1 MEVGIIG
8 APQSGKTTLFTAI
21 TGVNPGHEVGKKA
34 VVKIPDDRLE
44 HLTKIFKPKKQVNA
58 TINFIDA
65 PPPQSMDTKKGSSSS
80 AFLNFVKQ
88 VDAIITVCACF
99 KEGGFKELEDMIE
112 ILILTDLEVVEGILG
127 KEKKLT
133 IDPKYVG
140 PTPETLKK
148 LADGLGNGKMVKDID
163 LNDKEKETLRGVQL
177 FTKIP
182 IFAVL
187 NTTEKGGTEEEKKAI
202 AFLDGLGIPHIAVC
216 ATVEADIALLPPEER
231 STFLEEY
238 GIKEPA
244 LNRVIREV
252 FDLLGYHTFFTAGE
266 DETRA
271 WTIKKGDN
279 AVTAAGKIHTDIAK
293 GFIRAECCTWEDFNA
308 CDSSLKVAK
317 ERGKLRLE
325 GKEYI
330 VHDGE
335 ITHFRHSG

>member
-21 TGVNPGHEVGKKA
+21 TGINPGHEVGKKA
-34 VVKIPDDRLE
+34 VVKIPDERLE

-65 PPPQSMDTKKGSSSS
+65 PPPQSMDTRKGSSSS

-133 IDPKYVG
+133 IDPKYAG

-148 LADGLGNGKMVKDID
+148 LADGLGNGKMVKDIE

-187 NTTEKGGTEEEKKAI
+187 NTNEKGGTEEEKKAI
-202 AFLDGLGIPHIAVC
+202 AFLDGLGIPHLAVC

-279 AVTAAGKIHTDIAK
+279 AVMAAGKIHTDIAK
-293 GFIRAECCTWEDFNA
+293 GFIRAECCTWEDFQA

>member
-21 TGVNPGHEVGKKA
+21 TGINPGHEVGKKA
-34 VVKIPDDRLE
+34 VVKIPDERLE
-44 HLTKIFKPKKQVNA
+44 YLTQIFKPKKQVNA

-65 PPPQSMDTKKGSSSS
+65 PPPQSMDTKRGSSSS

-99 KEGGFKELEDMIE
+99 KDGGFKELEDMIE

-133 IDPKYVG
+133 IDPKYAG
-140 PTPETLKK
+140 STPETLKK
-148 LADGLGNGKMVKDID
+148 LADGLGNGKMVKDIE

-187 NTTEKGGTEEEKKAI
+187 NTNEKGGTEEEKKAS
-202 AFLDGLGIPHIAVC
+202 AFLDPLGIPHIAVC

-293 GFIRAECCTWEDFNA
+293 GFIRAECCTWEDFQA

>member
-21 TGVNPGHEVGKKA
+21 TGINPGHEVGKKA
-34 VVKIPDDRLE
+34 VVKIPDERLE
-44 HLTKIFKPKKQVNA
+44 YLTQIFKPKKQVNA

-65 PPPQSMDTKKGSSSS
+65 PPPQSMDTKRGSSSS

-99 KEGGFKELEDMIE
+99 KDGGFKELEDMIE

-133 IDPKYVG
+133 IDPKYAG

-148 LADGLGNGKMVKDID
+148 LADGLGNGKMVKDIE

-187 NTTEKGGTEEEKKAI
+187 NTNEKGGTEEEKKAS
-202 AFLDGLGIPHIAVC
+202 AFLDPLGIPHIAVC

-293 GFIRAECCTWEDFNA
+293 GFIRAECCIWEDFQA

>member
-21 TGVNPGHEVGKKA
+21 TGINPGHEVGKKA

-65 PPPQSMDTKKGSSSS
+65 PPPQSMESKRGGAASG
-80 AFLNFVKQ
+80 FLNFIKQ
-88 VDAIITVCACF
+88 VDAITMLCACY
-99 KEGGFKELEDMIE
+99 KEGGFKELQDMIE
-112 ILILTDLEVVEGILG
+112 ILILTDLEVVEGIMN
-127 KEKKLT
+127 KEKKLA

-140 PTPETLKK
+140 PSAETLKK
-148 LADGLGNGKMVKDID
+148 LADSLGNMQMVKNID
-163 LNDKEKETLRGVQL
+163 LTEKEKESLRGVQL

-182 IFAVL
+182 IFVVL
-187 NTTEKGGTEEEKKAI
+187 NTTEKGGTDEEKKA
-202 AFLDGLGIPHIAVC
+202 AAYLDGLGIPHLSIC
-216 ATVEADIALLPPEER
+216 ATVEADIATLPPEER
-231 STFLEEY
+231 ATFLDEY

-252 FDLLGYHTFFTAGE
+252 FDLLGYQTFFTAGE

-293 GFIRAECCTWEDFNA
+293 GFIRAECCTWEDFLH

-317 ERGKLRLE
+317 EHGKLRLE

-330 VHDGE
+330 IHDGE
-335 ITHFRHSG
+335 ITYFRHSG

>member
-34 VVKIPDDRLE
+34 VVKIPDERLE
-44 HLTKIFKPKKQVNA
+44 YLTQIFKPKKQVNA

-65 PPPQSMDTKKGSSSS
+65 PPPQSMDTKRGSSSS

-88 VDAIITVCACF
+88 VDSIITVCACF
-99 KEGGFKELEDMIE
+99 KDGGFKELEDMIE

-140 PTPETLKK
+140 PSPETLKK
-148 LADGLGNGKMVKDID
+148 LADGLGNGKMVKDIE

-187 NTTEKGGTEEEKKAI
+187 NTNERGGTEEEKKAS
-202 AFLDGLGIPHIAVC
+202 AFLDPLGIPHIAVC

-293 GFIRAECCTWEDFNA
+293 GFIRAECCTWEDFQA

>member
-8 APQSGKTTLFTAI
+8 SPQSGKTTLFTAI

-34 VVKIPDDRLE
+34 VVKIPDERLDL
-44 HLTKIFKPKKQVNA
+44 LTQIFKPKKQVNA

-65 PPPQSMDTKKGSSSS
+65 PPPQSMATKKGGAASG
-80 AFLNFVKQ
+80 FLNFIKQ
-88 VDAIITVCACF
+88 VDAIIIVGACF
-99 KEGGFKELEDMIE
+99 KEGGFKELQDMLE
-112 ILILTDLEVVEGILG
+112 ILLLTDLEVVEGMLS
-127 KEKKLT
+127 KEKKAA
-133 IDPKYVG
+133 IDPKYSG
-140 PTPETLKK
+140 PSMETLKK
-148 LADGLGNGKMVKDID
+148 LADEMTNGKTVRNID
-163 LNDKEKETLRGVQL
+163 LNDKEKESLKGVQL

-182 IFAVL
+182 TFVVL
-187 NTTEKGGTEEEKKAI
+187 NTTESGGTAEEKKSAEYL
-202 AFLDGLGIPHIAVC
+202 ASSVIPYLSVC
-216 ATVEADIALLPPEER
+216 ATVEADIATLPPDER

-252 FDLLGYHTFFTAGE
+252 FDLLGFHTFFTAGE

-279 AVTAAGKIHTDIAK
+279 AVAAAGKIHTDIAK
-293 GFIRAECCTWEDFNA
+293 GFIRAECCKWDDFLA
-308 CDSSLKVAK
+308 CESSLKVAK

-330 VHDGE
+330 INDGE